1 MNAHAVAA
9 GWSRLVSLPGRGR
22 ASGRGRSIALMALFV
37 TASAQAALY
46 GYTDERGV
54 AHFSAEK
61 LDARYQLVL
70 RDDTAG
76 RFGAEDAVPAEAA
89 QALQQL
95 LASRTGAAA
104 ARSVYGYLDE
114 QGQPHFADS
123 RQDERY
129 ELIVRDG
136 EVINSRWN
144 PIDRRKP
151 LPPVV
156 ASGEP
161 PRKGLLA
168 LVEKPPLS
176 PAAKTALRDA
186 ARKHG
191 LDESLLHALMAA
203 ESGFDIDAVSPKGA
217 VGLMQLMPATAERYG
232 VRADAKQTVAHKLTD
247 PRINIAAGSRY
258 FSDLLK
264 MFDGS
269 MELALAA
276 YNAGEG
282 AVQRAGRRIPDY
294 RETQNYVKTVMQ
306 LYAHLKPAAVSRLLT
321 ASTSR
326 GAKPASRVRMEIA
339 PPSAER
345 DSGAE

>member
-1 MNAHAVAA
+1 MSAMPAAPSSRLRTLAGPLVAVAA
-9 GWSRLVSLPGRGR
+9 LCLG
-22 ASGRGRSIALMALFV
+22 V
-37 TASAQAALY
+37 TSAHAALY

-76 RFGAEDAVPAEAA
+76 KFGADDAVPAEAA

-95 LASRTGAAA
+95 LTSRTGAAA
-104 ARSVYGYLDE
+104 GRTVYGYLDPD
-114 QGQPHFADS
+114 GQPHFADA
-123 RQDERY
+123 RADERY

-151 LPPVV
+151 PPPVL
-156 ASGEP
+156 AGAEP

-176 PAAKTALRDA
+176 PAVKAALRDA

-306 LYAHLKPAAVSRLLT
+306 LYAHLKPSAVSRMLT
-321 ASTSR
+321 ASASR
-326 GAKPASRVRMEIA
+326 GGKPATRVRMEIA
-339 PPSAER
+339 PPAAER
-345 DSGAE
+345 DAGAE

>member
-1 MNAHAVAA
+1 MRALGFAA
-9 GWSRLVSLPGRGR
+9 G
-22 ASGRGRSIALMALFV
+22 ALFFV
-37 TASAQAALY
+37 SGSAHAALY
-46 GYTDERGV
+46 GYTDERGL

-76 RFGAEDAVPAEAA
+76 RFGADDAVPAEAA

-95 LASRTGAAA
+95 LTRRTGAGA
-104 ARSVYGYLDE
+104 SGTVYGYLDP
-114 QGQPHFADS
+114 QGQPHFADT
-123 RQDERY
+123 RADERY

-136 EVINSRWN
+136 EVLNSRWN
-144 PIDRRKP
+144 PIDRRRP
-151 LPPVV
+151 LPPAAVP
-156 ASGEP
+156 AGEP

-176 PAAKTALRDA
+176 PAAQTALREA

-306 LYAHLKPAAVSRLLT
+306 LYAHLKPSAPSRVLT
-321 ASTSR
+321 ASVNR
-326 GAKPASRVRMEIA
+326 AGKPATRVRMEIA

-345 DSGAE
+345 DAGAE